1 MKSTQNS
8 NDSGSLNVA
17 KHSICSS
24 ENTPFFLKEKGSAMG
39 GVYGYVRMS
48 TENYGASAPQ
58 QTTCVCNTQNTP
70 LFFESERGF
79 GGKRKPSFPV
89 KRKFSLSPKL
99 SPFTLIELL
108 VRAACKVRVLPLYC
122 LKKNYKNYTSS
133 RPTGRTSRL
142 TQSSSSH
149 LHIFTQ
155 SAFTLIELLVVIA
168 IIAILAAM
176 LMPALQKA
184 RERARSANCQSNLKQ
199 ISFVLMNY
207 CDNNDDWL
215 LPAGYNIREWWQNFE
230 NMKLVQSRREKF
242 MGCPSQ
248 KFTGT
253 PTTSTNP
260 TTANYTYNMQL
271 GSEDTPKCTG
281 RKRSPLRNVSQLVQM
296 VDAPSNGSQTI
307 STFNGVEWFP
317 GYEYWSG
324 VNILQATHGTEN
336 NQLMLDGHVE
346 SGVPRKYDNEKNVYI
361 RQ

>member
-17 KHSICSS
+17 KHSICSC

-70 LFFESERGF
+70 LFFESEKGV

-89 KRKFSLSPKL
+89 KRKFSLSQKL
-99 SPFTLIELL
+99 SP
-108 VRAACKVRVLPLYC
+108 
-122 LKKNYKNYTSS
+122 
-133 RPTGRTSRL
+133 
-142 TQSSSSH
+142 
-149 LHIFTQ
+149 
-155 SAFTLIELLVVIA
+155 FTLIELLVVIA